1 MTDAFAEIE
10 HDPASRERQHGPS
23 RLFWG
28 LDSKLDAPPG
38 PGWESTDLVE
48 DAEVLCLP
56 EVICDE
62 DLKALL
68 REDPLKP
75 VILASDPLDA
85 ARWQTQLRDA
95 RAVALRVRELH
106 AAIGRTYAD
115 DLYRLA
121 LAFAYTRGNRIRAR
135 IGTQSMRALKGAGC
149 ERGYGYD
156 CDVALGAAGS
166 GSETGPL
173 LVSLV
178 ASGFLAEH
186 LVEVAHACP
195 SCGSIQ
201 LLFRD
206 GCEACASPD
215 VRTVDLVHHFR
226 CGHQGPE
233 TLFAARHGL
242 YICPKCRRELRHF
255 GLDYDKP
262 GDVTVCA
269 ACGHTS
275 AETSVHGRCLS
286 CHASFP
292 AADAPKLRIFDY
304 ALTGAGMHA
313 VLSGQAR
320 MFDPARLLEENLP
333 LMPLDT
339 LFMMAR
345 KFAALGNRTVVE
357 TLLMTVCLNRAI
369 AESQTTGEE
378 IRLLVKIGVELVKL
392 IRETDTAAYDR
403 GNLYLLMPAAG
414 QADAEAVQTRMMNA
428 LQPVF
433 DAAIL
438 ERLAWRAEPVE
449 DFLVSAAAPSQ

>member
-1 MTDAFAEIE
+1 MDAVAENE
-10 HDPASRERQHGPS
+10 HDPASREHQQGPV

-38 PGWESTDLVE
+38 PGWEITSIID

-56 EVICDE
+56 EAIRDGN
-62 DLKALL
+62 LKALL
-68 REDPLKP
+68 NNDPLKP
-75 VILASDPLDA
+75 VILAGDPLEA
-85 ARWQTQLRDA
+85 VRWQAELREA

-106 AAIGRTYAD
+106 AAVGRTYAD
-115 DLYRLA
+115 DLYRLT
-121 LAFAYTRGNRIRAR
+121 LGFAYTRGNRIRAR
-135 IGTQSMRALKGAGC
+135 IGTHGIGAIGGTGG

-156 CDVALGAAGS
+156 CDLALSIAGS
-166 GSETGPL
+166 GSKTGPL

-178 ASGFLAEH
+178 ASGFLSEH

-195 SCGSIQ
+195 TCGSIQ

-233 TLFAARHGL
+233 TLFAGRHGL

-275 AETSVHGRCLS
+275 AQTSVHGRCLS
-286 CHASFP
+286 CHAAFP

-304 ALTGAGMHA
+304 TLTGAGMHA

-345 KFAALGNRTVVE
+345 KFAALGNRTVVD
-357 TLLMTVCLNRAI
+357 TLLMTVFLNRAI

-403 GNLYLLMPAAG
+403 GNLYLLMPAASHD
-414 QADAEAVQTRMMNA
+414 DAEAVQTRMMNA

-438 ERLAWRAEPVE
+438 DRLIWRAEAVE
-449 DFLVSAAAPSQ
+449 DFLASAAAPGP